1 MNLLDS
7 LIFLCLGVL
16 AIPALIA
23 GLVIIVTG
31 IVRFFLA
38 VFKISPVW
46 GVILLFLPLLIPVFI
61 FMNWKK
67 VNGPVWNVLGGMGLL
82 LLAGALFGGA

>member
-1 MNLLDS
+1 MLDS
-7 LIFLCLGVL
+7 IIFLCLGGL
-16 AIPALIA
+16 AIPVLIA

-46 GVILLFLPLLIPVFI
+46 GVILLFFPLAIPFFI
-61 FMNWKK
+61 FMYWKK
-67 VNGPVWNVLGGMGLL
+67 VNGPVLNVLGGMALL
-82 LLAGALFGGA
+82 LLAGALFGGG